1 MRNTFQI
8 TRQKMITGVIL
19 TNNEYNGWGNP
30 AIYFDLRRII
40 YMVATPKN
48 DLIRN
53 VKPVGQNVK
62 PKDSKLMKESRS
74 KNNLMQNTRGMK

>member
-1 MRNTFQI
+1 
-8 TRQKMITGVIL
+8 
-19 TNNEYNGWGNP
+19 
-30 AIYFDLRRII
+30 
-40 YMVATPKN
+40 MVATLKN

-53 VKPVGQNVK
+53 VKPTGQNVK

>member
-1 MRNTFQI
+1 M
-8 TRQKMITGVIL
+8 K
-19 TNNEYNGWGNP
+19 YKK
-30 AIYFDLRRII
+30 II
-40 YMVATPKN
+40 NDIVKPEDEIEDKKIESHLIRCAQRKSQN

-53 VKPVGQNVK
+53 VKPIGQNVK

>member
-1 MRNTFQI
+1 M
-8 TRQKMITGVIL
+8 K
-19 TNNEYNGWGNP
+19 YKK
-30 AIYFDLRRII
+30 II
-40 YMVATPKN
+40 NDVVKLEDEIEDKKLESHLIIRVQRKSQN

-53 VKPVGQNVK
+53 TKPIGQGSK